1 MLDPKLAAVMNS
13 LAPPFK
19 GKSAPQSQSRPKTPT
34 SPGLGAKMRE
44 ETSRALE
51 RGLKTGGLRT
61 GLEDLVKQ
69 ATATL
74 PPAANAV
81 SLPFA
86 RTVPAGGLPALP
98 PAPRAPNRLLR
109 GGMKTLGLAG
119 LGAAGALAYGAHTQN
134 ENDRRQNALIY
145 APMPGSVMQ

>member
-1 MLDPKLAAVMNS
+1 MLDPKRAEILSGLSSPV
-13 LAPPFK
+13 K
-19 GKSAPQSQSRPKTPT
+19 GKAAPVTPRPKTPT
-34 SPGLGAKMRE
+34 TPGLGQKMRE

-51 RGLKTGGLRT
+51 RGLKTGGFRT
-61 GLEDLVKQ
+61 GLEDLVKR
-69 ATATL
+69 ATTL

-98 PAPRAPNRLLR
+98 PAPRAPNRFMR